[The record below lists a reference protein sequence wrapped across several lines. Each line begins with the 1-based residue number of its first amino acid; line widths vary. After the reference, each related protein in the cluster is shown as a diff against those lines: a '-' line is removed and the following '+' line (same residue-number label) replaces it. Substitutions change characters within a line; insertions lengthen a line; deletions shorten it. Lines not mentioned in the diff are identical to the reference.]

1 VTWTARHFYPDE
13 YCRGQWMCDHPAF
26 MCDAKD
32 RKRWRVRRLRAAGLT
47 WRQIGERMGLSRGY
61 VRQLVCCYSAELA
74 ERYRCGHP
82 IESMTVFEY
91 VRAQAAVDRLV
102 DLLKKRGA

>member
-1 VTWTARHFYPDE
+1 
-13 YCRGQWMCDHPAF
+13 MCDHPAF
-26 MCDAKD
+26 CKDAKD
-32 RKRWRVRRLRAAGLT
+32 RKRWRAQRLRAAGLT
-47 WRQIGERMGLSRGY
+47 WRQVGERMGLSRGY
-61 VRQLVCCYSAELA
+61 VRELACSFSTELA

-102 DLLKKRGA
+102 ELLQARGA